1 MTLGATSEA
10 VLIGVQAV
18 AEWCCALVEGN
29 VVGLLIVGAP
39 QASTCRPA
47 AVGQYSVESTR
58 LPLL

>member
-10 VLIGVQAV
+10 MMMGVQVV
-18 AEWCCALVEGN
+18 AEWRCALVEGN

-39 QASTCRPA
+39 QASTCRTA
-47 AVGQYSVESTR
+47 AVGQHSVESTR